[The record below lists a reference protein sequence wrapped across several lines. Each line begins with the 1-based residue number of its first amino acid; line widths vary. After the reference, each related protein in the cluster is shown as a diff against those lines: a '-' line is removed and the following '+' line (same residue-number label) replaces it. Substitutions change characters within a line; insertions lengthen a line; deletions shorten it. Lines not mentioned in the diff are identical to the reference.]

1 MYSLIL
7 AGGIGSRMGNLDI
20 PKQFLEIGNK
30 PIFIHTLEK
39 FLLVNEFEKNILVM
53 NENWI
58 DHAQNLLKKYN
69 VPMDKIEIISGGGE
83 RNDTILNGL
92 DFIRDTYGDV
102 NPIVVTHDAVRPFVT
117 LDIIYENINLAKQGV
132 TVDTVIPAVDTIVE
146 CEDSSIVQIPDRSRI
161 YQGQTP
167 QTFKADEFRQSF
179 LSLDE
184 SKKAILTDA
193 CKVLLEAGYEV
204 KTVMGATTNIKITTK
219 PDLSYARFLLE
230 EK

>member
-30 PIFIHTLEK
+30 PIFIHTIEK

-58 DHAQNLLKKYN
+58 DHAKNLLKKYN
-69 VPMDKIEIISGGGE
+69 VPMEKIDVISGGGE

-117 LDIIYENINLAKQGV
+117 LDIIYANINLAKEGI

-146 CEDSSIVQIPDRSRI
+146 CEESSIVQIPDRSRI

-184 SKKAILTDA
+184 KKKAILTDA

-204 KTVMGATTNIKITTK
+204 KTVMGSTTNIKITTK